1 MHRFVAKRR
10 VVVRFASL
18 VFAGVFFVRNVN
30 PKALKNLMIDPKVIL
45 ILLQA
50 MYRVAMMIMVNSTAA
65 ALALRPVPG
74 AVYLGATKALD
85 SLFFMIAAAI
95 FIFMDACVVRAPLFR
110 CMLALFLLSVLV
122 QQYWV
127 RRFPLTGEEEEI
139 TFSFFVWSNVSLGTT
154 REQVQDVDFGML
166 LLMFAGIFSTL
177 KKPHHLAFIRMS
189 CDLADFLFMREQAR
203 ANRKALAKDRTL
215 HMERREQR
223 REANRNRTSASRR
236 EPTPRNTPR

>member
-1 MHRFVAKRR
+1 MCIRDR
-10 VVVRFASL
+10 
-18 VFAGVFFVRNVN
+18 
-30 PKALKNLMIDPKVIL
+30 
-45 ILLQA
+45 
-50 MYRVAMMIMVNSTAA
+50 
-65 ALALRPVPG
+65 
-74 AVYLGATKALD
+74 
-85 SLFFMIAAAI
+85 
-95 FIFMDACVVRAPLFR
+95 
-110 CMLALFLLSVLV
+110 
-122 QQYWV
+122 YWV

>member
-1 MHRFVAKRR
+1 M
-10 VVVRFASL
+10 
-18 VFAGVFFVRNVN
+18 
-30 PKALKNLMIDPKVIL
+30 
-45 ILLQA
+45 
-50 MYRVAMMIMVNSTAA
+50 
-65 ALALRPVPG
+65 
-74 AVYLGATKALD
+74 
-85 SLFFMIAAAI
+85 
-95 FIFMDACVVRAPLFR
+95 
-110 CMLALFLLSVLV
+110 LV

-223 REANRNRTSASRR
+223 REVNRNRTSASRR
-236 EPTPRNTPR
+236 GRRPATRRGSGGAAPLIPHSILYHSRRICPQGLCAP